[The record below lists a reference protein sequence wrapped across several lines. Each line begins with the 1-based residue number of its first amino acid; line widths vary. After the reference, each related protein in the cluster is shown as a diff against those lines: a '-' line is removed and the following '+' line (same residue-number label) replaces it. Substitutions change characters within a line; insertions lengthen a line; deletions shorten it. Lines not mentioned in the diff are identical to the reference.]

1 MTAHQTSAF
10 FDASD
15 EGSAR
20 LVARQAEVLE
30 KGVYRGPHYYSLTPM
45 IRIMLDL
52 GRLEEWPSN
61 RIPDFV
67 DRLITLLPRLERHG
81 CSLKRRGGFLERL
94 RAGTWLGHVA
104 EHVALELQSM
114 AGPRVTRGKTPSL
127 KGKPGVY
134 NLMFA
139 YAYEE
144 AGLLAGRTALELVN
158 SLLPPELAGIGRL
171 DRIAPA
177 DSEFDLAR
185 RLEDLRRAAARCAFG
200 PTTQSLVDEARRRG
214 IPVMRLDEAS
224 LVQLGHGRHQK
235 RLRASVTGQT
245 SLIGA
250 DIASHK
256 HLTKRLLDETGVPVP
271 RGVLVSDV
279 EDALREAR
287 RLGFPLVTKPL
298 DGNHGRGIRTGIM
311 DEDQLRF
318 GFDLAREHG
327 RRIVLEQFFPAATTA
342 SWWWTASS

>member
-67 DRLITLLPRLERHG
+67 DRLITLLPGLERHG

-114 AGPRVTRGKTPSL
+114 AGPRVTRGKTRSV

-185 RLEDLRRAAARCAFG
+185 RLEDIRRAAARCAFG
-200 PTTQSLVDEARRRG
+200 PTTQSLVDEARRRSRKPPE
-214 IPVMRLDEAS
+214 IPRTARDDAAPDGGSTLVEGLPSGAPRRKAS
-224 LVQLGHGRHQK
+224 CYKHDTYTGKPNAK
-235 RLRASVTGQT
+235 RT
-245 SLIGA
+245 S
-250 DIASHK
+250 
-256 HLTKRLLDETGVPVP
+256 
-271 RGVLVSDV
+271 
-279 EDALREAR
+279 
-287 RLGFPLVTKPL
+287 
-298 DGNHGRGIRTGIM
+298 
-311 DEDQLRF
+311 
-318 GFDLAREHG
+318 
-327 RRIVLEQFFPAATTA
+327 
-342 SWWWTASS
+342 